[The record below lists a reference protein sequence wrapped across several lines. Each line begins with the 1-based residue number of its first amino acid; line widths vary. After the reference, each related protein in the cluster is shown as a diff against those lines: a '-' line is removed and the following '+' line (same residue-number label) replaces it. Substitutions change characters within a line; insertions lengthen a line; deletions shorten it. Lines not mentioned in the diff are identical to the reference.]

1 MRGRG
6 ARPPRAGAEGMRARL
21 RSWRP
26 VHFFPDPAVSQ
37 QLIPLFELLSVGD
50 ICALACCSSGWSA
63 ALDAWRSTEVS
74 IPDDAF
80 GATPWWNAAFQTQVR
95 TVQVPTIARKYT
107 RLRALRLPNYSSVR
121 KIQ

>member
-26 VHFFPDPAVSQ
+26 VRFFPDPAVSQ
-37 QLIPLFELLSVGD
+37 QLIPLFEILSVGD

-74 IPDDAF
+74 IPDNAF
-80 GATPWWNAAFQTQVR
+80 GSGMLWWYMPFQAQVR
-95 TVQVPTIARKYT
+95 TVCLPTIARKYT
-107 RLRALRLPNYSSVR
+107 RLRSLCLLW
-121 KIQ
+121 K